1 MKRRILLLGLVMFL
15 FVAVVVYLLAPLR
28 QFNLATGIYT
38 YDPRTDQPSS
48 LFLANRPD
56 VVLLDILT
64 KQIEKDGTYP
74 PSVKAKVVKVEPI
87 RVDVSTY
94 TDWQA
99 YAFVTTRF
107 DYADGTSRVE
117 EFRFHSVSSG
127 GAWLP
132 IVGDITIR
140 AYYARLVGCKEI
152 PEEPAGKSVCG
163 IQ

>member
-1 MKRRILLLGLVMFL
+1 MKRRILFLGLAVFL
-15 FVAVVVYLLAPLR
+15 LVAVVVYLLSPLR
-28 QFNLATGIYT
+28 QFNLVTGIYT

-56 VVLLDILT
+56 VVFLDVLT

-74 PSVKAKVVKVEPI
+74 PSTKAKVVKVEPI
-87 RVDVSTY
+87 KVDVSTY

-99 YAFVTTRF
+99 EAYVTTRL

-117 EFRFHSVSSG
+117 EFRFHSGGSE

-140 AYYARLVGCKEI
+140 AVFGRLVGCKEI
-152 PEEPAGKSVCG
+152 LDEPAGKSVCG
-163 IQ
+163 LQ

>member
-1 MKRRILLLGLVMFL
+1 MKTRILFLGLAVFL
-15 FVAVVVYLLAPLR
+15 LVAVVMHVMSPLR
-28 QFNLATGIYT
+28 QFNLATGVYT

-48 LFLANRPD
+48 LFLVNRPD
-56 VVLLDILT
+56 AALLDILT

-74 PSVKAKVVKVEPI
+74 PNAKTKVTKVEPI
-87 RVDVSTY
+87 KVDVTTY

-99 YAFVTTRF
+99 YAYVITRL

-132 IVGDITIR
+132 FIGDIAI
-140 AYYARLVGCKEI
+140 ASYYARLIGCKQI
-152 PEEPAGKSVCG
+152 PDEPTGNSVCE